1 MNDQFLEDFTK
12 LNIQRA
18 FYMSV
23 ITTFI
28 SEEVDEDSL
37 ARFKAVV
44 TQAFIDNIA
53 EKGLLLEDDIEVDML
68 KTMLSSM
75 QSHNAVLR
83 VKKDMSDNNPY

>member
-1 MNDQFLEDFTK
+1 MSDQFFEDFKK

-37 ARFKAVV
+37 ARFKTIV

-53 EKGLLLEDDIEVDML
+53 EKGLLIEDDIEVDML

-75 QSHNAVLR
+75 QTHNAVLKVR
-83 VKKDMSDNNPY
+83 RDISGNNPY

>member
-1 MNDQFLEDFTK
+1 MSDQFFEDFK
-12 LNIQRA
+12 KISIQRA

-37 ARFKAVV
+37 ARFKTIV

-53 EKGLLLEDDIEVDML
+53 EKGLLIEDDIEVDML

-75 QSHNAVLR
+75 QTHNAVLKVR
-83 VKKDMSDNNPY
+83 RDISGNNPY